1 MNFFAIM
8 MFAMALDS
16 KIKEPDYT
24 ILQKEKNIEIR
35 EYSEYVIAR
44 TSVIKDE
51 NRSDNGMF
59 MILANYIFG
68 GNKKKESIAM
78 TAPVITKEN
87 DESYDMVFFMLDVDE
102 VDELPNPD
110 SKNVHL
116 ERMNLGKTV
125 AIRFGWWATRWNIER
140 NRRILERY
148 IEENDLEV
156 VSEMMVAQYNSPWD
170 WPFLRRNDVIFQIK

>member
-1 MNFFAIM
+1 
-8 MFAMALDS
+8 
-16 KIKEPDYT
+16 
-24 ILQKEKNIEIR
+24 
-35 EYSEYVIAR
+35 
-44 TSVIKDE
+44 
-51 NRSDNGMF
+51 
-59 MILANYIFG
+59 
-68 GNKKKESIAM
+68 
-78 TAPVITKEN
+78 
-87 DESYDMVFFMLDVDE
+87 MVFFMLDVDE

-125 AIRFGWWATRWNIER
+125 AIRFGWWATRWNIKR
-140 NRRILERY
+140 NRGILERY